1 MGISGIGR
9 IVLDGVKHLA
19 HPIAFIAYR
28 VGVLIMAT
36 EYTLPTKKRGG
47 KRLRVSGAYLILI
60 PASLVMIFPF
70 IWMILGSFKTGR
82 EIRQVPPTF
91 IPEQFTLGNYRTILA
106 DDDLPL
112 SLFYRNSAIIA
123 FANVIQVLF
132 TSSLYGYIFAKFDF
146 PGKKIIFWFIMAT
159 MMIPFQVTMIP
170 GYLILARLNLIN
182 NLWGLI
188 LPAALDAFG
197 IFLFRQFALSIP
209 NELIDAAR
217 VDGASEFRI
226 FRSIVV
232 YQLGPALATFG
243 MLTFMFN
250 WNAYLWPLI
259 VLTEQRVRTLP
270 IILTWYSN
278 QHSQQLHLTMAAS
291 VLVILPV
298 LFIFIL
304 SQRWIVKGITLT
316 GSK

>member
-1 MGISGIGR
+1 M
-9 IVLDGVKHLA
+9 VL
-19 HPIAFIAYR
+19 
-28 VGVLIMAT
+28 
-36 EYTLPTKKRGG
+36 
-47 KRLRVSGAYLILI
+47 
-60 PASLVMIFPF
+60 PF
-70 IWMILGSFKTGR
+70 IWMVFGSFKTGR

-91 IPEQFTLGNYRTILA
+91 FPKEFTLDNYRTIMS
-106 DDDLPL
+106 DEDLPL

-123 FANVIQVLF
+123 IANVIQVLF
-132 TSSLYGYIFAKFDF
+132 TSSLFGYIFAKFDF
-146 PGKKIIFWFIMAT
+146 PGKQVIFWFIMAT

-182 NLWGLI
+182 KLWALI
-188 LPAALDAFG
+188 IPAALDAFG

-209 NELIDAAR
+209 NELLDAAR

-226 FRSIVV
+226 YRSIVL

-270 IILTWYSN
+270 IILYWYSN
-278 QHSQQLHLTMAAS
+278 QHTQQLHLTMAAS

-316 GSK
+316 GIK

>member
-1 MGISGIGR
+1 
-9 IVLDGVKHLA
+9 
-19 HPIAFIAYR
+19 
-28 VGVLIMAT
+28 MANT
-36 EYTLPTKKRGG
+36 DTLPTKKNNT
-47 KRLRVSGAYLILI
+47 KPLRISGAYLILI
-60 PASLVMIFPF
+60 PASLVMILPF
-70 IWMILGSFKTGR
+70 VWMVLGSFKTGR

-91 IPEQFTLGNYRTILA
+91 FPEEFTLDNYRTILA
-106 DDDLPL
+106 DEDLPL

-123 FANVIQVLF
+123 VVNVIQVLF
-132 TSSLYGYIFAKFDF
+132 TSALFGYIFAKFDF
-146 PGKKIIFWFIMAT
+146 PGKKVIFWFIMAT

-182 NLWGLI
+182 KLWGLI
-188 LPAALDAFG
+188 IPAALDAFG

-226 FRSIVV
+226 FRSIVL

-316 GSK
+316 GIK